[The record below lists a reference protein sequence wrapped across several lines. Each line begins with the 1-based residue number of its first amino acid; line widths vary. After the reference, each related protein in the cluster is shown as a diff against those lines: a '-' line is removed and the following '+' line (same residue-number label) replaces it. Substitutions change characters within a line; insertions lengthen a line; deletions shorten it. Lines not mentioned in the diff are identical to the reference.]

1 VGRGVSEARIRC
13 VTSLVHRK
21 APVTSDPDRA
31 SASHSLPA
39 LGSTGLQAAFQSAC
53 S

>member
-1 VGRGVSEARIRC
+1 MIEDFLRMQDFSG
-13 VTSLVHRK
+13 K
-21 APVTSDPDRA
+21 AHLQEFPVPSDPDRA